1 MTTMH
6 ALIERADAYMRH
18 CVAGVTRGGKDKG
31 AAFAICKAGGNK
43 AGYYTPGTKQQT
55 AKGRRAIR
63 AHGRDAA
70 AKTKDAAYKQ
80 AIKGEGTMTGMRKLI
95 EAAEAQREWGAGE
108 EKAFKAAVE
117 AQMRRQ
123 GLTASARVDVSAGV
137 VDVDTTIAGKFN
149 RMAGKIVIEAG
160 RARGA
165 KGSQVEAGAWFYPK
179 QGRPQVVV
187 AIKPIPQTLETSW
200 PPDPKAF
207 GAEAGDMIAQVYEMA
222 TREGFAGN
230 KE

>member
-1 MTTMH
+1 
-6 ALIERADAYMRH
+6 
-18 CVAGVTRGGKDKG
+18 
-31 AAFAICKAGGNK
+31 
-43 AGYYTPGTKQQT
+43 
-55 AKGRRAIR
+55 
-63 AHGRDAA
+63 
-70 AKTKDAAYKQ
+70 
-80 AIKGEGTMTGMRKLI
+80 
-95 EAAEAQREWGAGE
+95 
-108 EKAFKAAVE
+108 
-117 AQMRRQ
+117 
-123 GLTASARVDVSAGV
+123 
-137 VDVDTTIAGKFN
+137 
-149 RMAGKIVIEAG
+149 VIEAG